1 MTNDIAGVVLAGGT
15 NSRFN
20 NIIKA
25 KIEICGVPVI
35 NRILNTIRP
44 IFSEIVIVT
53 NTPDEFSDLTGVRFT
68 ADTFIKTGPLGGIHA
83 ALKTISCDAVFV
95 FAGDMPLLDKRIIN
109 KQIEDYKLSS
119 CDILI
124 PRIKEN
130 IEPLHAIYN
139 ASVYPKLDA
148 YLSGKNN
155 YAIREFIRHMNV
167 RYSELE
173 STEENKKAFSNINT
187 PEDKELIEFFINFI
201 SN

>member
-25 KIEICGVPVI
+25 KIVICGVPVI

-130 IEPLHAIYN
+130 IEPLHAIYSS
-139 ASVYPKLDA
+139 AVYPMLED
-148 YLSGKNN
+148 YLLRDEN
-155 YAIREFIRHMNV
+155 YAVRDFIALMNV
-167 RYSELE
+167 RYSDLD
-173 STEENKKAFSNINT
+173 STAENKRAFSNVNT
-187 PEDKELIEFFINFI
+187 PEDKILIEEILKKN
-201 SN
+201 